1 MNSIE
6 RMRLKTLAK
15 EQIKGNIGILFLIL
29 LAVYV
34 LIFAATWVT
43 SAVGGIGG
51 YIIGPALT
59 ISIIM
64 VYLNLA
70 KGIKPQFTDSFNGF
84 EIFAKA
90 LLLQLITEVFTFLWT
105 LLFIVPGII
114 KSISYSAAPYIMA
127 ENPTISAMDALD
139 ESKRI
144 MDGHKMDYFVLT
156 LSFIPWMLLGVLTL
170 GIALIYAVPYMDMT
184 LTNFYLSIKPQTVEE
199 VTPPFTFEQTMQ

>member
-1 MNSIE
+1 M
-6 RMRLKTLAK
+6 
-15 EQIKGNIGILFLIL
+15 
-29 LAVYV
+29 
-34 LIFAATWVT
+34 
-43 SAVGGIGG
+43 
-51 YIIGPALT
+51 
-59 ISIIM
+59 
-64 VYLNLA
+64 
-70 KGIKPQFTDSFNGF
+70 
-84 EIFAKA
+84 
-90 LLLQLITEVFTFLWT
+90 WT

-184 LTNFYLSIKPQTVEE
+184 LTNFYLSIKNAKKP
-199 VTPPFTFEQTMQ
+199 